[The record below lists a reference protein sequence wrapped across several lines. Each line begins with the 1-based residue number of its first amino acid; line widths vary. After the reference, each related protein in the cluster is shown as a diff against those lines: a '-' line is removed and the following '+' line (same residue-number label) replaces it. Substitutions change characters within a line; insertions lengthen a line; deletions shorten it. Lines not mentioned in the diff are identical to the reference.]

1 MSNIANRLKELRKG
15 KGVRQIDVTLAIGL
29 NERTYR
35 SYEAGEIEPSAV
47 TIIKLADYFDI
58 SADYL
63 LCRTDNPK
71 MLL

>member
-1 MSNIANRLKELRKG
+1 MSSIANRLKDLRTAKALTQ
-15 KGVRQIDVTLAIGL
+15 KQVVLAIGI

-35 SYEAGEIEPSAV
+35 RYELGEMGPSAV
-47 TIIKLADYFDI
+47 TIVKLADFFDI

-71 MLL
+71 AQL

>member
-1 MSNIANRLKELRKG
+1 MSNIANRLKELRTANKLTQNQ
-15 KGVRQIDVTLAIGL
+15 VALAIRI

-35 SYEAGEIEPSAV
+35 RYEAGEIEPSAV

-71 MLL
+71 GI